1 MTTKIEISHRTIIFT
16 LILLVAV
23 WIVWQI
29 RDILLFLFVAFII
42 MSALRPM
49 VDGLE
54 KRKLPRFLAIITI
67 YVIVF
72 GIIGISIASVIPSL
86 IIQSTRLMQDLPKLI
101 ERMLPYWDLN
111 LSQLSQQLAPLGQ
124 NLVKVTIN
132 LFSNIITIVT
142 ILVFVFYF
150 LLERKHTKQALAGF
164 VGDALAGRS
173 MEVLE
178 RIELRLGMWVQGELI
193 LMLTIGVL
201 SYIGLLLL
209 KVEFALPLAIFAGL
223 LEIIPN
229 IGPVVS
235 AIPAVIVALATSPV
249 LALSVI
255 GLFIVV
261 QQAENNFIVPFV
273 MKKRVGVSPLVTIF
287 SLMVGAKL
295 AGVAG
300 AVLAVPVVLI
310 IQELIASIV
319 ISSKK

>member
-29 RDILLFLFVAFII
+29 RDILLFLFIAFII

-54 KRKLPRFLAIITI
+54 KRKIPRFLAIILL
-67 YVIVF
+67 YVMVF
-72 GIIGISIASVIPSL
+72 GVIGVSIASVIPSL
-86 IIQSTRLMQDLPKLI
+86 IIQSTRLMQDLPKFI

-111 LSQLSQQLAPLGQ
+111 LNQLSQQLAPLGQ

-132 LFSNIITIVT
+132 VFSNIVSVVT
-142 ILVFVFYF
+142 TLVFVFYF

-164 VGDALAGRS
+164 AGDALAGRI
-173 MEVLE
+173 MEILE
-178 RIELRLGMWVQGELI
+178 RIEQRLGMWVQGELI
-193 LMLTIGVL
+193 LMIIIGVL

-223 LEIIPN
+223 LEIVPN
-229 IGPVVS
+229 IGPVIS
-235 AIPAVIVALATSPV
+235 AIPAVIVALATSPL
-249 LALSVI
+249 LALSVV
-255 GLFIVV
+255 GLFIIV
-261 QQAENNFIVPFV
+261 QQTENNFIVPIV

-287 SLMVGAKL
+287 ALMVGAKL
-295 AGVAG
+295 AGIAG

-310 IQELIASIV
+310 IQELIASV
-319 ISSKK
+319 VMNSKK